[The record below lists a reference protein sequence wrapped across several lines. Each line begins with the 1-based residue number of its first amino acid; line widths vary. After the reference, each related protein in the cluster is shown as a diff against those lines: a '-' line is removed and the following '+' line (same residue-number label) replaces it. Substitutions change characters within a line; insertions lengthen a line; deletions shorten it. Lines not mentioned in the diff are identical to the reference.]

1 MLQDTK
7 KCRVV
12 EKAVLSETAVIQ
24 QQVEDAGIYIFETT
38 PKYMVAGIYG
48 IGFIII

>member
-24 QQVEDAGIYIFETT
+24 QQVEDAGMGVLNGIF
-38 PKYMVAGIYG
+38 MGIYTG
-48 IGFIII
+48 IWIV